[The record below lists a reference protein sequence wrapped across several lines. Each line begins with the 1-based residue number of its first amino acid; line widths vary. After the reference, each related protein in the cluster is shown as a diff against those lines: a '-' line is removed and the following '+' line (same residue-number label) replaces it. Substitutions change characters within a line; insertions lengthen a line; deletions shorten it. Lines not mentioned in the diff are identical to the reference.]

1 MVGRILAELMIEK
14 YFSNFLTEIDGE
26 TLIELTWN
34 IDDWNKQKQNYKAEM
49 NSNETKNVSFPF

>member
-1 MVGRILAELMIEK
+1 MIEK

>member
-1 MVGRILAELMIEK
+1 MIEK
-14 YFSNFLTEIDGE
+14 YFSNFLTKIDGE

-34 IDDWNKQKQNYKAEM
+34 RDDWNKQKQNYKAEM